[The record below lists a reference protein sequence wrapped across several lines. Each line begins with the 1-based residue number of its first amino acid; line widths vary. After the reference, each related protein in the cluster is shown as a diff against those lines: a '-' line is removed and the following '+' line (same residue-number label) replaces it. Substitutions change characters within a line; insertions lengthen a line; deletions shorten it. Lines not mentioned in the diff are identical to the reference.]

1 MRSLYV
7 RVARAKV
14 ERGRESALDLAGSV
28 CQGGFVGVAS
38 CLGKVE
44 VGFLRVGTSKYKLI
58 QPSLV
63 LKLAKLFFS
72 FFAFWFGCSW
82 QWFHLL
88 YNERE
93 HGMGAS
99 LSTNINS
106 G

>member
-63 LKLAKLFFS
+63 LNSPFLF
-72 FFAFWFGCSW
+72 WLFGLVAHGNG
-82 QWFHLL
+82 FIY